1 MCDKIDLLCD
11 CISEGTL
18 KIFKLYQ
25 KTYYLS
31 LISFRGE
38 KYDIINKDNQKE
50 VTSMKKLMSTI
61 LVLAFIL
68 AALSTLAPLTSA
80 KSATISESEAREL
93 VVQASNFFYDARVDG
108 YNENIMDH
116 NWEKLIKVHIPE
128 INRDVGYLPIDESKL
143 PGGSY
148 SAMCELA
155 RTIYSDDIAPDSCAF
170 RIYKDSDGTTVK
182 YPNFYADDSGNVFA
196 NHFLEYGYISARS
209 DTVNLVSNIRGDS
222 SEASAIIAIHAYW
235 ADAPRPYY
243 YFPVEC
249 KFVNTA
255 DGWRIAE
262 SEFSILFATD
272 KDYLDAYREENSEK
286 INPEALKLTAAEAK
300 YIVDKTVMDY
310 IIENYCGYY
319 ERYLDYVQYKNLE
332 VKEIVKETKASDG
345 SKRIVKYVENIMG
358 VDDYARIYFTDDVAE
373 SFMTKAYHDNS
384 LEMFITEDGIEY
396 VSYING
402 ADDLS
407 FVYDPNEAVVRLIE
421 STDKEATAYVYCGL
435 KKNGKVIPIYVECKF
450 EKEYSRWYIAESDFV
465 DMLTS
470 ADGFEYTVGEA
481 PDTGDSAFDT
491 IALCLGGMAIVMSAL
506 CLVRRRRE
514 F

>member
-1 MCDKIDLLCD
+1 
-11 CISEGTL
+11 
-18 KIFKLYQ
+18 
-25 KTYYLS
+25 
-31 LISFRGE
+31 
-38 KYDIINKDNQKE
+38 
-50 VTSMKKLMSTI
+50 MKKLMSTI

-68 AALSTLAPLTSA
+68 AALSALAPLTSA
-80 KSATISESEAREL
+80 KSDTISESEAREL
-93 VVQASNFFYDARVDG
+93 VVQASNFFYDARVEG
-108 YNENIMDH
+108 YNEDIVDHKSEDHRKVYYPEYDH
-116 NWEKLIKVHIPE
+116 NVTYWPVYETA
-128 INRDVGYLPIDESKL
+128 L

-148 SAMCELA
+148 SAMCEIA
-155 RTIYSDDIAPDSCAF
+155 KQIYSEDIASDS
-170 RIYKDSDGTTVK
+170 YNWKTYLNSDGSIDK
-182 YPNFYADDSGNVFA
+182 YPSFYLDDSGKVFSML
-196 NHFLEYGYISARS
+196 FLEYGYISVRE

-222 SEASAIIAIHAYW
+222 SEASAIIVIRSYW
-235 ADAPRPYY
+235 ADSPRPYY
-243 YFPVEC
+243 HYPVEC
-249 KFVNTA
+249 KFVNTD

-262 SEFSILFATD
+262 SEFSILFATN

-300 YIVDKTVMDY
+300 YIVDETVMDY

-345 SKRIVKYVENIMG
+345 LKRIVKYVEKIVG

-384 LEMFITEDGIEY
+384 LDMFITEDGVEY

-407 FVYDPNEAVVRLIE
+407 FVYDPNEAVVRLVE

-450 EKEYSRWYIAESDFV
+450 EKNEINSKWYISDSPFV
-465 DMLTS
+465 DMITS

-481 PDTGDSAFDT
+481 PDTGDSAFDK
-491 IALCLGGMAIVMSAL
+491 IAVCLGGMAALLSAI
-506 CLVRRRRE
+506 CIVRRRRE

>member
-1 MCDKIDLLCD
+1 
-11 CISEGTL
+11 
-18 KIFKLYQ
+18 
-25 KTYYLS
+25 
-31 LISFRGE
+31 
-38 KYDIINKDNQKE
+38 
-50 VTSMKKLMSTI
+50 MKKLMSTI

-93 VVQASNFFYDARVDG
+93 VVQASDFFYDARVEG
-108 YNENIMDH
+108 YNEDFVDRKS
-116 NWEKLIKVHIPE
+116 EDRRRVHYPE
-128 INRDVGYLPIDESKL
+128 YDLNVTYLPVYETKL

-155 RTIYSDDIAPDSCAF
+155 KTIYAGDAASDSYSLCMYYIF
-170 RIYKDSDGTTVK
+170 DGNDQNVIK
-182 YPNFYADDSGNVFA
+182 YPNFYIDDRGNVFA

-222 SEASAIIAIHAYW
+222 SEASAIIAIRSYW
-235 ADAPRPYY
+235 ADGPRPDY

-262 SEFSILFATD
+262 SEFSILFATN
-272 KDYLDAYREENSEK
+272 KDYLDAYREENPENV
-286 INPEALKLTAAEAK
+286 NPEVLKLAAAEAK

-319 ERYLDYVQYKNLE
+319 ERYLKYVQRNNRE
-332 VKEIVKETKASDG
+332 VKEIVKETKAADG
-345 SKRIVKYVENIMG
+345 SKRTVKYVENIMG

-384 LEMFITEDGIEY
+384 LDMLITEDGVEY

-407 FVYDPNEAVVRLIE
+407 FVYDPNEVVVEVIE
-421 STDKEATAYVYCGL
+421 STDKEATARVYCGL
-435 KKNGKVIPIYVECKF
+435 KKDGKVIPIYVECKF
-450 EKEYSRWYIAESDFV
+450 EKGYERWYIAESDFV

-481 PDTGDSAFDT
+481 PATGDRALDSF
-491 IALCLGGMAIVMSAL
+491 ALCLGGMAIVMSAV
-506 CLVRRRRE
+506 CVVRRRRIE
-514 F
+514 D

>member
-1 MCDKIDLLCD
+1 
-11 CISEGTL
+11 
-18 KIFKLYQ
+18 
-25 KTYYLS
+25 
-31 LISFRGE
+31 
-38 KYDIINKDNQKE
+38 
-50 VTSMKKLMSTI
+50 MKKLMSTI

-93 VVQASNFFYDARVDG
+93 VVQASDFFYDARVEG
-108 YNENIMDH
+108 YNEDFVDRKS
-116 NWEKLIKVHIPE
+116 EDRRRVHYPE
-128 INRDVGYLPIDESKL
+128 YDLNVTYLPVYETKL

-155 RTIYSDDIAPDSCAF
+155 KTIYAGDAASDSYSLCMYYIF
-170 RIYKDSDGTTVK
+170 DGNDQNVIK
-182 YPNFYADDSGNVFA
+182 YPNFYIDDRGNVFA

-222 SEASAIIAIHAYW
+222 SEASAIIAIRSYW
-235 ADAPRPYY
+235 ADGPRPDY

-262 SEFSILFATD
+262 SEFSILFATN
-272 KDYLDAYREENSEK
+272 KDYLDAYREENPENV
-286 INPEALKLTAAEAK
+286 NPEVLKLAAAEAK

-319 ERYLDYVQYKNLE
+319 ERYLKYVQRNNRE

-345 SKRIVKYVENIMG
+345 SKRTVKYVENIIG
-358 VDDYARIYFTDDVAE
+358 VDDYAWIYFTDDVAE

-384 LEMFITEDGIEY
+384 LDMLITEDGVEY

-407 FVYDPNEAVVRLIE
+407 FVYDPNEVVVEVIE
-421 STDKEATAYVYCGL
+421 STDKEATARVYCGL
-435 KKNGKVIPIYVECKF
+435 KKDGKVIPIYVECKF
-450 EKEYSRWYIAESDFV
+450 EKGYERWYIAESDFV

-481 PDTGDSAFDT
+481 PATGDRALDSF
-491 IALCLGGMAIVMSAL
+491 ALCLGGMAIVISVVCFA
-506 CLVRRRRE
+506 RRRRIE
-514 F
+514 E

>member
-1 MCDKIDLLCD
+1 
-11 CISEGTL
+11 
-18 KIFKLYQ
+18 
-25 KTYYLS
+25 
-31 LISFRGE
+31 
-38 KYDIINKDNQKE
+38 
-50 VTSMKKLMSTI
+50 MKKLMSTI

-93 VVQASNFFYDARVDG
+93 VVQASDFFYDARVEG
-108 YNENIMDH
+108 YNEDFVDRKS
-116 NWEKLIKVHIPE
+116 EDRRRVHYPE
-128 INRDVGYLPIDESKL
+128 YDLNVTYLPVYETKL

-155 RTIYSDDIAPDSCAF
+155 KTIYAGDAASDSYSLCMYYIF
-170 RIYKDSDGTTVK
+170 DGNDQNVIK
-182 YPNFYADDSGNVFA
+182 YPNFYIDDRGNVFA

-222 SEASAIIAIHAYW
+222 SEASAIIAIRSYW
-235 ADAPRPYY
+235 ADGPRPDY

-262 SEFSILFATD
+262 SEFSILFATN
-272 KDYLDAYREENSEK
+272 KDYLDAYREENPENV
-286 INPEALKLTAAEAK
+286 NPEVLKLAAAEAK

-319 ERYLDYVQYKNLE
+319 ERYLKYVQRNNRE
-332 VKEIVKETKASDG
+332 VKEIVKETKAADG
-345 SKRIVKYVENIMG
+345 SKRTVKYVENIMG

-384 LEMFITEDGIEY
+384 LDMLITEDGVEY

-407 FVYDPNEAVVRLIE
+407 FVYDPNEVVVEVIE
-421 STDKEATAYVYCGL
+421 STDKEATARVYCGL
-435 KKNGKVIPIYVECKF
+435 KKDGKVIPIYVECKF
-450 EKEYSRWYIAESDFV
+450 EKGYERWYIAESDFV

-481 PDTGDSAFDT
+481 PATGDRALDSF
-491 IALCLGGMAIVMSAL
+491 ALCLGGMAIVISVVCFA
-506 CLVRRRRE
+506 RRRRIE
-514 F
+514 E

>member
-1 MCDKIDLLCD
+1 
-11 CISEGTL
+11 
-18 KIFKLYQ
+18 
-25 KTYYLS
+25 
-31 LISFRGE
+31 
-38 KYDIINKDNQKE
+38 
-50 VTSMKKLMSTI
+50 MKKVLSTI
-61 LVLAFIL
+61 LVLAFVL

-93 VVQASNFFYDARVDG
+93 VVQASDFFYDARVEG
-108 YNENIMDH
+108 YNEDIVDH
-116 NWEKLIKVHIPE
+116 KSEDHHKVYYPE
-128 INRDVGYLPIDESKL
+128 YDYNVTYWPVYETAL

-148 SAMCELA
+148 SAMCEIA
-155 RTIYSDDIAPDSCAF
+155 KQIYSEDIASDS
-170 RIYKDSDGTTVK
+170 YNWKTYLNSDGSIEK
-182 YPNFYADDSGNVFA
+182 YPSFYLDDSGKVFSML
-196 NHFLEYGYISARS
+196 FLEYGYISVRE

-222 SEASAIIAIHAYW
+222 SEGSAIIAIHAYW
-235 ADAPRPYY
+235 ADGPRPYY

-262 SEFSILFATD
+262 SEFSILFATN

-300 YIVDKTVMDY
+300 YIVDETVMDY

-319 ERYLDYVQYKNLE
+319 ERYLDYVQHEKRE

-384 LEMFITEDGIEY
+384 LDMLITEGGVEY

-407 FVYDPNEAVVRLIE
+407 FVYDPNEVVVRLVE

-481 PDTGDSAFDT
+481 PATGDRAFDSF
-491 IALCLGGMAIVMSAL
+491 ALCLGGMAVAL
-506 CLVRRRRE
+506 AVLGSVRRKHE
-514 F
+514 E

>member
-1 MCDKIDLLCD
+1 
-11 CISEGTL
+11 
-18 KIFKLYQ
+18 
-25 KTYYLS
+25 
-31 LISFRGE
+31 
-38 KYDIINKDNQKE
+38 
-50 VTSMKKLMSTI
+50 
-61 LVLAFIL
+61 
-68 AALSTLAPLTSA
+68 
-80 KSATISESEAREL
+80 
-93 VVQASNFFYDARVDG
+93 
-108 YNENIMDH
+108 
-116 NWEKLIKVHIPE
+116 
-128 INRDVGYLPIDESKL
+128 
-143 PGGSY
+143 
-148 SAMCELA
+148 
-155 RTIYSDDIAPDSCAF
+155 
-170 RIYKDSDGTTVK
+170 
-182 YPNFYADDSGNVFA
+182 
-196 NHFLEYGYISARS
+196 
-209 DTVNLVSNIRGDS
+209 
-222 SEASAIIAIHAYW
+222 
-235 ADAPRPYY
+235 
-243 YFPVEC
+243 
-249 KFVNTA
+249 VNTA

-262 SEFSILFATD
+262 SEFSILFATN
-272 KDYLDAYREENSEK
+272 KDYLDAYREANPEK

-300 YIVDKTVMDY
+300 YIVDETVMDY

-358 VDDYARIYFTDDVAE
+358 VDDYAWIYFTDDVAE

-384 LEMFITEDGIEY
+384 LDMLITEDGVEY

-407 FVYDPNEAVVRLIE
+407 FVYDPNEVVVRLVE

-481 PDTGDSAFDT
+481 PATGDRAFDT
-491 IALCLGGMAIVMSAL
+491 LALCLGGMAIVMSAL